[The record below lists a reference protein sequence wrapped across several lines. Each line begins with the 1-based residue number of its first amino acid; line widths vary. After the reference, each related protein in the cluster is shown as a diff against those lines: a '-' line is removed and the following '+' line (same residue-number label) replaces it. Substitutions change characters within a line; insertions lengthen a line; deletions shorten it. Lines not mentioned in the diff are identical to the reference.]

1 MKLNEKTNKT
11 DKLNEE
17 QVLDYLQSNP
27 EFFLKNELF
36 LSRLVLDHNA
46 GDATSLIERQMSSLR
61 TQNQKIQNQITSM
74 IKVAQDNDDI
84 FEKIKSLSLSL
95 FQSDSWQKLNET
107 LATHFLTDFEADY
120 ILCNVVAKTDGPNL
134 DHIKFEKIS
143 ISENLIKTYQPV
155 CTQLRAKEMKNLFGK
170 THNQNNHTESVI
182 LIPFGHKD
190 EGGVLSIGSHDPN
203 RFNSNMD
210 TMFASYISSLLG
222 SVIDRLCK

>member
-1 MKLNEKTNKT
+1 MKLNKENNKT
-11 DKLNEE
+11 EELSEE
-17 QVLDYLQSNP
+17 QVLAYLQTNP
-27 EFFLKNELF
+27 GFFLKNDSF
-36 LSRLVLDHNA
+36 LSKLVLDHNA

-61 TQNQKIQNQITSM
+61 TQNQKIQDQITSM
-74 IKVAQDNDDI
+74 INVAKDNDEI

-120 ILCNVVAKTDGPNL
+120 ILCNVVAKTIGPNL

-143 ISENLIKTYQPV
+143 ISENLIKTSQPV
-155 CTQLRAKEMKNLFGK
+155 CMQLRAEEMKNLFGNA
-170 THNQNNHTESVI
+170 HNQDNHTESVI

-190 EGGVLSIGSHDPN
+190 EGGVLSIGSHNPN

-210 TMFASYISSLLG
+210 TMFASYISSLLE